1 MEPPSRYFMRVLAE
15 FVEDELHREKLM
27 EFCSKSVDG
36 KSEFYRY
43 AIREKRTVIEI
54 LKDFQPKGITLPL
67 AYLI

>member
-15 FVEDELHREKLM
+15 FVDDELHREKLM

-54 LKDFQPKGITLPL
+54 LKDFQPNGITLPL